1 MLQPIAFKKVKPSK
15 TIHRKIRET
24 FGDRSSRWKQR
35 MSRGSNVG
43 EMRGI
48 DCERWEEVNRL
59 RAEMGRELLFRFE
72 WETEQELMPKRVH
85 FNCETVMMVS
95 RWVRTGVVC

>member
-1 MLQPIAFKKVKPSK
+1 M
-15 TIHRKIRET
+15 
-24 FGDRSSRWKQR
+24 
-35 MSRGSNVG
+35 
-43 EMRGI
+43 
-48 DCERWEEVNRL
+48 